1 MKKWNIGWGTTSL
14 CNMKCKF
21 CYSKFHRNET
31 KDLGLKE
38 WLHFVDGNH
47 EYINSINYG
56 TGENSISDDWFS
68 LIAYIRTKYPEIRQA
83 LTTNG
88 YTSEVIQ
95 RDSDKKKILLPAID
109 EIDISLDY
117 ADKKKHN
124 EFRGQEHAFEWAIQM
139 LKICKDEN
147 IQATI
152 VCLGSARN
160 MYTDNLE
167 GIFKIAKE
175 YNALVRINLYRPTE
189 GINEF
194 TKQFILS
201 PEKLL
206 NILYWIDR
214 NHHILSISDALLSNL
229 VTNSFE
235 EDPSGIDSIRIL
247 PDGSITPSTYLIEKN
262 FIVGNILEKEVMKR
276 LTKEMPMRAII
287 FDCIPEECKHCKYV
301 QLCKG
306 GVYDRRYIWNK
317 TLSKKD
323 PYCIYTPGGEDFNKI
338 EITDAKFN
346 SVHHGYLPTMFFEP

>member
-1 MKKWNIGWGTTSL
+1 M
-14 CNMKCKF
+14 
-21 CYSKFHRNET
+21 
-31 KDLGLKE
+31 
-38 WLHFVDGNH
+38 
-47 EYINSINYG
+47 
-56 TGENSISDDWFS
+56 
-68 LIAYIRTKYPEIRQA
+68 
-83 LTTNG
+83 
-88 YTSEVIQ
+88 
-95 RDSDKKKILLPAID
+95 
-109 EIDISLDY
+109 DY

-152 VCLGSARN
+152 VCLGSAQN

-262 FIVGNILEKEVMKR
+262 FIVGNILEKR
-276 LTKEMPMRAII
+276 
-287 FDCIPEECKHCKYV
+287 
-301 QLCKG
+301 
-306 GVYDRRYIWNK
+306 
-317 TLSKKD
+317 
-323 PYCIYTPGGEDFNKI
+323 
-338 EITDAKFN
+338 
-346 SVHHGYLPTMFFEP
+346 

>member
-1 MKKWNIGWGTTSL
+1 MKNQ
-14 CNMKCKF
+14 N
-21 CYSKFHRNET
+21 
-31 KDLGLKE
+31 
-38 WLHFVDGNH
+38 
-47 EYINSINYG
+47 
-56 TGENSISDDWFS
+56 ENSISDDWFS

-152 VCLGSARN
+152 VCLGSAQN

-189 GINEF
+189 GINGF